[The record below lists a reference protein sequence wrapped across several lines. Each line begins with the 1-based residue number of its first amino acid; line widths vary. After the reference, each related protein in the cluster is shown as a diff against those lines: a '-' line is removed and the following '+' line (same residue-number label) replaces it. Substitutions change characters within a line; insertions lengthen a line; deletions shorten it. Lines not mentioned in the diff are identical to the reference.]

1 MNTYPPLRISPE
13 NSPMLL
19 QGSHAGLKDDIQEL
33 RLPIGPCLNELYV
46 LSMHRQAYLGRK
58 LADESNSLWS
68 RLSPATLL
76 GPLHKT
82 RFSEGVIRLQHGTLA
97 PSEKSEL
104 FFQATS
110 ASGATIH
117 FPFPVMDST
126 GSEQIAPLPFWQDT
140 ERLAEALDHQEQH
153 FRQHSLALLKHRLKP
168 GDVIYD
174 PACSTGTFIA
184 HLARGMP
191 AMHCIGSDICPAMI
205 EHARNRHPLDNLH
218 FAAMDAASSCLAATG
233 CDVLIL
239 RFLNAE
245 VMPRQQAI
253 DLFHHL
259 ARLVR
264 RGGLLILFGHT
275 PVLFPVE
282 LEAQRLG
289 LSVVGCLAQC
299 PETQALFQFFI
310 LERA

>member
-1 MNTYPPLRISPE
+1 MSLHV
-13 NSPMLL
+13 
-19 QGSHAGLKDDIQEL
+19 SHAVGKDDIKEL
-33 RLPIGPCLNELYV
+33 RLPIGHCLNELYV
-46 LSMHRQAYLGRK
+46 LSMHRKAYLGRK
-58 LADESNSLWS
+58 LPDESNVLGS
-68 RLSPATLL
+68 RLLPATLL
-76 GPLHKT
+76 GPLH
-82 RFSEGVIRLQHGTLA
+82 RARLFEGVLCLHHGVLDPA
-97 PSEKSEL
+97 EKSEV
-104 FFQATS
+104 FFQATQTP
-110 ASGATIH
+110 GATIH
-117 FPFPVMDST
+117 FPFPVMDSAGT
-126 GSEQIAPLPFWQDT
+126 EQIAPLSFWDDT
-140 ERLAEALDHQEQH
+140 KRLAQALDYQEKH
-153 FRQHSLALLKHRLKP
+153 FRQHSLAVLKERLKP

-191 AMHCIGSDICPAMI
+191 AMRCIGSDICPAMI
-205 EHARNRHPLDNLH
+205 EHASNRHSLDNLH
-218 FAAMDAASSCLAATG
+218 FTATEAASPCLAADG

-264 RGGLLILFGHT
+264 GGGLLILFGHT